1 MMVATILQADAV
13 LADIVERL
21 VQAFQPE
28 RIYLFGSKARNEAGL
43 DSDYDLMV
51 IVPDDAPLKRRH
63 SRRAYEALRGTG
75 TAADV
80 LVWTRERFDSR
91 LHVVASLPATIVREG
106 TLIYEQRS
114 GFGG

>member
-1 MMVATILQADAV
+1 MVASILQEDAV

-21 VQAFQPE
+21 LRAFQPE
-28 RIYLFGSKARNEAGL
+28 QIHLFGSKARNEAGR

-51 IVPDDAPLKRRH
+51 IVRDDAPLEQRR

-75 TAADV
+75 IAADV
-80 LVWTRERFDSR
+80 IVCTRERFISR

-106 TLIYEQRS
+106 TLLYDQRS
-114 GFGG
+114 GAGC